1 MNQVIFISGT
11 PCVGKTTIASEL
23 SKRLGANLVKI
34 NELAINNNLVL
45 GIDNKKGYKIIDI
58 DKLDVVLGKII
69 DKLDSDKLLIV
80 EGHLSHLCSG
90 ADKIIILR
98 VHPTILE
105 KKLASRDYSESKIR
119 ENLEAE
125 ALDVCGVEAYETYDE
140 DVCEINVSNLAID
153 EIINHV
159 VDVIFDKKDFPFG
172 EIDFLD
178 WLIL

>member
-11 PCVGKTTIASEL
+11 PCVGKTTLASEL